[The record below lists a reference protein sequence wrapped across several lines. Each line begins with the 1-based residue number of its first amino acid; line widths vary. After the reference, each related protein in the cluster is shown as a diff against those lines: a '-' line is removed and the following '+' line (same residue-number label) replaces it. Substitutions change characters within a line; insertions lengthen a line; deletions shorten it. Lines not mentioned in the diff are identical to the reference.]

1 MKARFQQVASYGPEE
16 NVNNL
21 MYHACFTKSQTYLST
36 GLQFNYSVSHQSLA
50 TKSTFPQR
58 KVISFFKG

>member
-1 MKARFQQVASYGPEE
+1 MKARFQQVTPFEREE

-21 MYHACFTKSQTYLST
+21 LYHACFTKSQTHLST
-36 GLQFNYSVSHQSLA
+36 GLQFRYSVSDQSLA